1 MASRTKKA
9 EGTGEAGEEPS
20 FEQRL
25 EALEAIVQDLEAEG
39 LSLEQS
45 LARYQQGVAHV
56 NACRALLDAAEK
68 RLVELADTPAGPRER
83 RLKVGEQGLVGD
95 EAAPGRDADDDDR

>member
-1 MASRTKKA
+1 MATRAKKA
-9 EGTGEAGEEPS
+9 EGTGDAGGEPS

-25 EALEAIVQDLEAEG
+25 DALEAIVRELEAEG

-45 LARYQQGVAHV
+45 LARYQQGVEHV
-56 NACRALLDAAEK
+56 TACRALLDAAEK

-83 RLKVGEQGLVGD
+83 RLRVGEQGLVPDGAGPGTDGD
-95 EAAPGRDADDDDR
+95 GDDR